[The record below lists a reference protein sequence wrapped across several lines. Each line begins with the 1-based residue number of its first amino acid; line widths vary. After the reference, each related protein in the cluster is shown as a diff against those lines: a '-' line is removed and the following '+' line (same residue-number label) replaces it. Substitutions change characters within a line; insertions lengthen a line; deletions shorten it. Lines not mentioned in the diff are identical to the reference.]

1 MEYQN
6 LNDKNLQD
14 NLGEGMKKDGDSIY
28 GYAIAA
34 LVGIGSLITGSIIKV
49 LEIRSKDKAHN
60 NISDNK

>member
-1 MEYQN
+1 MENQN

-34 LVGIGSLITGSIIKV
+34 LAGGFTLLAGTIIKI
-49 LEIRSKDKAHN
+49 LEIRSKDKAN
-60 NISDNK
+60 NTSSDNK

>member
-1 MEYQN
+1 MENQN

-34 LVGIGSLITGSIIKV
+34 LVGIGSLITGSIIKI
-49 LEIRSKDKAHN
+49 LEIRSKDKAN
-60 NISDNK
+60 NTSTDKK